1 MHWRLRCIL
10 CKIHADSWDLHRFTM
25 IGPISGI
32 VLFEVVYINKWS
44 TPQEAASWLHEP
56 ASMYE
61 VIPSKPISTE
71 EFTAK
76 QLQWEC
82 MKAIQAVSRSWVLIF
97 LESGPG
103 KPSLVG
109 WLDWLWICIRSLI
122 RAIVKTL
129 RVNLGLVHA
138 KTVRQREYWLS
149 KGRIKISHQASSD
162 Q

>member
-1 MHWRLRCIL
+1 MITDPGIL
-10 CKIHADSWDLHRFTM
+10 LYFFCVHETSSLGSL

-32 VLFEVVYINKWS
+32 VLFEVVYINEWS

-82 MKAIQAVSRSWVLIF
+82 MKAIQAVR
-97 LESGPG
+97 
-103 KPSLVG
+103 
-109 WLDWLWICIRSLI
+109 
-122 RAIVKTL
+122 
-129 RVNLGLVHA
+129 
-138 KTVRQREYWLS
+138 
-149 KGRIKISHQASSD
+149 
-162 Q
+162 

>member
-1 MHWRLRCIL
+1 MGVVTL
-10 CKIHADSWDLHRFTM
+10 

-82 MKAIQAVSRSWVLIF
+82 MKAIQAVSMSWVLIF

-103 KPSLVG
+103 ETESVGLVG
-109 WLDWLWICIRSLI
+109 LTLDLCKELDLSCRQDLEGEPGVGSCQDSE
-122 RAIVKTL
+122 TM
-129 RVNLGLVHA
+129 RVLTARG
-138 KTVRQREYWLS
+138 
-149 KGRIKISHQASSD
+149 
-162 Q
+162 

>member
-1 MHWRLRCIL
+1 
-10 CKIHADSWDLHRFTM
+10 M

-82 MKAIQAVSRSWVLIF
+82 MKAIQAVSYELGFDLSRVWSWGNRVCW
-97 LESGPG
+97 
-103 KPSLVG
+103 LVG
-109 WLDWLWICIRSLI
+109 LALDLYKELDSSHRQDLEGEPGVGSCQDSE
-122 RAIVKTL
+122 TT
-129 RVNLGLVHA
+129 RVLTIQG
-138 KTVRQREYWLS
+138 
-149 KGRIKISHQASSD
+149 
-162 Q
+162 

>member
-1 MHWRLRCIL
+1 
-10 CKIHADSWDLHRFTM
+10 
-25 IGPISGI
+25 
-32 VLFEVVYINKWS
+32 
-44 TPQEAASWLHEP
+44 
-56 ASMYE
+56 MYE

-82 MKAIQAVSRSWVLIF
+82 MKAIQAVSWSWVLIF

-103 KPSLVG
+103 EPSLIG

-129 RVNLGLVHA
+129 RCEPGVG
-138 KTVRQREYWLS
+138 
-149 KGRIKISHQASSD
+149 SHQDSETTRVLTI
-162 Q
+162 QG

>member
-1 MHWRLRCIL
+1 MVVAHIILR
-10 CKIHADSWDLHRFTM
+10 WGGM

-82 MKAIQAVSRSWVLIF
+82 KKAIQAVSMSWVLIF

-103 KPSLVG
+103 ETESVGLVG
-109 WLDWLWICIRSLI
+109 LALDLYKELDSSHRQDLEGEPGVGSCQDSETTRVLTIR
-122 RAIVKTL
+122 
-129 RVNLGLVHA
+129 G
-138 KTVRQREYWLS
+138 
-149 KGRIKISHQASSD
+149 
-162 Q
+162 

>member
-1 MHWRLRCIL
+1 MQGPLTQECGSLQWGYIL
-10 CKIHADSWDLHRFTM
+10 TAKNPSLTIVSGVVSPAPV

-82 MKAIQAVSRSWVLIF
+82 MKAIQAVR
-97 LESGPG
+97 
-103 KPSLVG
+103 
-109 WLDWLWICIRSLI
+109 
-122 RAIVKTL
+122 
-129 RVNLGLVHA
+129 
-138 KTVRQREYWLS
+138 
-149 KGRIKISHQASSD
+149 
-162 Q
+162 

>member
-1 MHWRLRCIL
+1 MVIAHIILR
-10 CKIHADSWDLHRFTM
+10 WGGM

-103 KPSLVG
+103 ETESGRLVG
-109 WLDWLWICIRSLI
+109 LALDLYKELDSS
-122 RAIVKTL
+122 
-129 RVNLGLVHA
+129 H
-138 KTVRQREYWLS
+138 RQDLEV
-149 KGRIKISHQASSD
+149 
-162 Q
+162 

>member
-1 MHWRLRCIL
+1 
-10 CKIHADSWDLHRFTM
+10 M

-32 VLFEVVYINKWS
+32 VLFEVVYINKWN

-82 MKAIQAVSRSWVLIF
+82 MKANQALGLCELGFDLSRVWSWGT
-97 LESGPG
+97 ESDR
-103 KPSLVG
+103 LVG
-109 WLDWLWICIRSLI
+109 LALDLCKELDSS
-122 RAIVKTL
+122 
-129 RVNLGLVHA
+129 
-138 KTVRQREYWLS
+138 Y
-149 KGRIKISHQASSD
+149 HQD
-162 Q
+162 LEV

>member
-1 MHWRLRCIL
+1 MDITHIILR
-10 CKIHADSWDLHRFTM
+10 WGGM

-44 TPQEAASWLHEP
+44 TPQEAASWLDEP

-82 MKAIQAVSRSWVLIF
+82 MKAIQAVRYSWVLIF

-103 KPSLVG
+103 ETESGRLVG
-109 WLDWLWICIRSLI
+109 LALDLYKELD
-122 RAIVKTL
+122 
-129 RVNLGLVHA
+129 
-138 KTVRQREYWLS
+138 LS
-149 KGRIKISHQASSD
+149 HCQD
-162 Q
+162 LEV